1 MILGIVLSGILA
13 VGSVAYY
20 RHLARQART
29 TSLPF
34 ARLGF
39 PEALLAGV
47 LILWFLTNLM
57 ASQGAEVTVT
67 TQLLVANAILAF
79 FLVTGLV
86 SFLIV
91 RGLSPLTL
99 FGLTRAGLGRSLP
112 AVLPALVVAL
122 PAIYFIH
129 ALSFHFL
136 GATPQPLLEFLARS
150 GGTSDRLLL
159 IFTAVVV
166 APISEELIFR
176 GFLYGVFRRYG
187 GQIPALLL
195 SAALFAAIHAHLP
208 AAGGLFILALA
219 LTILYEATTSL
230 WAPILM
236 HALFNA
242 LTVMTTLLWPNLTP

>member
-1 MILGIVLSGILA
+1 LGLVLSGILA
-13 VGSVAYY
+13 IGSAAYY
-20 RHLARQART
+20 RYLGRHART
-29 TSLPF
+29 APLPF
-34 ARLGF
+34 DRLGF
-39 PEALLAGV
+39 PEAVLAGILV
-47 LILWFLTNLM
+47 LWFLTNLM
-57 ASQGAEVTVT
+57 ASPGAEVTVSA
-67 TQLLVANAILAF
+67 QLLIANALLAF

-91 RGLSPLTL
+91 RSHSPLTQ
-99 FGLTRAGLGRSLP
+99 FGLTRAGLRRSLP
-112 AVLPALVVAL
+112 VVFPALVMAL

-136 GATPQPLLEFLARS
+136 GATPQPLLDFLARS
-150 GGTSDRLLL
+150 AGTSDRLLL
-159 IFTAVVV
+159 IFTAVIV

-187 GQIPALLL
+187 GRIPALLL

-208 AAGGLFILALA
+208 AAGGLFVLALA
-219 LTILYEATTSL
+219 LTIVYESTASL

-242 LTVMTTLLWPNLTP
+242 LTVMTTLLWPNLMQ